1 MSRIT
6 GFAVAFM
13 LLACPSALLADD
25 MSTMDMGGSPS
36 DRAFAAATHGM
47 MKSMDLKPTGRPDA
61 DFVTMMIPHHQGAI
75 DMAKVELQY
84 GKDPKLRELASGIVA
99 AQEKEIAEMKAWLA
113 QHAK

>member
-1 MSRIT
+1 MKRLT
-6 GFAVAFM
+6 KAAAVFAA
-13 LLACPSALLADD
+13 LACPSVLLADD
-25 MSTMDMGGSPS
+25 MSTMDMGNSPS
-36 DRAFAAATHGM
+36 DAAFAAAMHGM
-47 MKSMDLKPTGRPDA
+47 MKGMDTKPTGRPDV

-99 AQEKEIAEMKAWLA
+99 AQEAEIAEMEGWLA